1 MEYKDLVNL
10 KSTKEI
16 FEYYYRYGDLS
27 AEAQEIMRYFFI
39 AK

>member
-10 KSTKEI
+10 RSTKEI
-16 FEYYYRYGDLS
+16 FDHYYRYGDCS
-27 AEAQEIMRYFFI
+27 AEAQEIMRYFFV